1 MKEVFGVFQGG
12 KWHEYEPSV
21 SLRTDPRIT
30 NYQLRLAAAAFVAAK
45 QKGYTD
51 AKAYVLSDAI
61 VFKHLYNELHYPKD
75 FEEEILGI
83 TGE

>member
-1 MKEVFGVFQGG
+1 MEEVYGVFQGG
-12 KWHEYEPSV
+12 TWHIYEPSV

-30 NYQLRLAAAAFVAAK
+30 SYQLRLAAVAFMAAK
-45 QKGYTD
+45 RKGYSES
-51 AKAYVLSDAI
+51 KAYSLSDAV
-61 VFKHLYNELHYPKD
+61 VFKHLYTHLNYTNE